1 MNNFTDDVRGYNKEE
16 VNSFVDY
23 VIKRVE
29 DNIFIINK
37 QDEEIK
43 RLKDENERLKKLEN
57 SYNYINSEIRRN
69 AEREA
74 NLIIKNAKDNASI
87 LINDALIKTKKIE
100 EERKIVLESFK
111 SYRIKAKKAL
121 EEQMNILD
129 DIELL

>member
-100 EERKIVLESFK
+100 EERKIVLESLK

>member
-87 LINDALIKTKKIE
+87 IVNDALIKAKRLE
-100 EERKIVLESFK
+100 EERKIVLESIK
-111 SYRIKAKKAL
+111 TYRLKAKKAL